1 MRDPVFIKANSQLD
15 QRRMMKQD
23 RDPIEDTTYADAVE
37 NEHNEW
43 ITGIVPEVLQN
54 ADEPED
60 EHVEVQQEEPTSV
73 QARARGAAL
82 KRKKVQRPRK
92 KKLLPVFHDDDLQSA
107 TSTDSDDDVNSSS
120 SSD

>member
-1 MRDPVFIKANSQLD
+1 MVANSQLD
-15 QRRMMKQD
+15 QKRMMKD

-37 NEHNEW
+37 NENNEW
-43 ITGIVPEVLQN
+43 ITGIVPEVVQN

-60 EHVEVQQEEPTSV
+60 EHVEVQQEEPTSM
-73 QARARGAAL
+73 QTRARGAAS

-107 TSTDSDDDVNSSS
+107 VSSTDSDDDANSSS